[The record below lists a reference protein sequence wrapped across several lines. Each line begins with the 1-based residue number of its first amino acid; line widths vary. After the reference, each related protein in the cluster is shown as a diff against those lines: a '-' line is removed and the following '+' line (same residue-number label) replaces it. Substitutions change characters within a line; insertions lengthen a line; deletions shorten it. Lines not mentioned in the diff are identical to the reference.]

1 MIYRKAQPG
10 DYLQL
15 AEMKWLHCQEDDAD
29 YGENNLAGAD
39 REAFLADFAA
49 FLERNVTYSIYCACD
64 GQRIASAM
72 FAALIPKVPKPG
84 RRAASIAY
92 LTNVY
97 TRKEYRNQGVGT
109 ALLGYIQDQLRA
121 QDCELIFVWPSEKS
135 VAWYRRNGFLQE
147 NEMMECPLGPE

>member
-1 MIYRKAQPG
+1 MIYRKAQPA

-29 YGENNLAGAD
+29 YGESNLAGAD
-39 REAFLADFAA
+39 RDAFLAEFAA
-49 FLERNVTYSIYCACD
+49 FLERDDIYEIYCACE
-64 GQRIASAM
+64 GERIASAM

-84 RRAASIAY
+84 RSAAYIAY

-109 ALLGYIQDQLRA
+109 ALLGYIQEQPA
-121 QDCELIFVWPSEKS
+121 AWNCELIFVWPSEKS
-135 VAWYRRNGFLQE
+135 VPWYQRNGFLQD
-147 NEMMECPLGPE
+147 NEMMECPLGQ